1 MTDTTRHR
9 TPFLIVEP
17 TNLPMTDS
25 RYPYTYAADFIRSYG
40 PVSDEGV
47 VLSRS
52 DASEIR
58 EAIAKALGINDE
70 ELAKKLADAELANN
84 QDSEYGKR
92 QTLRLLKA
100 MRFITQ
106 ENSNV

>member
-1 MTDTTRHR
+1 
-9 TPFLIVEP
+9 
-17 TNLPMTDS
+17 MTDS

-40 PVSDEGV
+40 PVSAEGV

-58 EAIAKALGINDE
+58 EAIAKALGIDDE

-84 QDSEYGKR
+84 QDPEHRKR

-100 MRFITQ
+100 MRPTTTQ
-106 ENSNV
+106 ENNNE

>member
-1 MTDTTRHR
+1 
-9 TPFLIVEP
+9 
-17 TNLPMTDS
+17 MTDS

-40 PVSDEGV
+40 PVNDKGV

-52 DASEIR
+52 HASQIL
-58 EAIAKALGINDE
+58 EAIAKALGIDNE

-84 QDSEYGKR
+84 QDPEHGKR

-100 MRFITQ
+100 MRPVTQ
-106 ENSNV
+106 ENRNV